1 MCEHPTGSQYIF
13 WEDVDVEGRILA
25 WPDTQAA
32 KLREL
37 REMTLLAMAGS
48 LGDQLMHYMR
58 RHPKKH

>member
-1 MCEHPTGSQYIF
+1 M
-13 WEDVDVEGRILA
+13 DVEGRILA

-58 RHPKKH
+58 RHPRKH